1 MPLVKQLI
9 PKNNSAASYFPAST
23 NNANNTYEWEAV
35 VGFFIK
41 SLHNIELLKKVEVE
55 GSTYEVKTL
64 QNFKELCKQQ
74 LIQRLDGEPI
84 WHIIEKVYFD
94 NEQVLNISPEMQSLR
109 MLNTQVSNAADERLT
124 LFLSNA
130 FGQLQIL
137 EPPSP
142 QLNFLEREIKEVF
155 SLLIDKSEKKLKLNK
170 PYLPELSMLFQKD
183 LEFLVGYPEHFL
195 QNIKPFLK
203 LYGFL
208 YTAQLALNVRGWS
221 RQPEVKPCYFILD
234 SEKASKERTK
244 LQLHGHKQVIESS
257 YALFP
262 HLALNESLQDA
273 KSSIVPLWELVGEL
287 TSNDIDALNNYA
299 ADFHE
304 DRKLTSEL
312 LPAENIEQAITSL
325 IKLFE
330 EQFNKGTTREGAFNN
345 FVKATRETLIKP
357 FEQSRG
363 RAGSY
368 LVLNQDYLLL
378 LTNISIG
385 SREKLRLHE
394 LLVEF
399 QNRGVFFDKSS
410 EECLI
415 DLFERMGNVERMSDS
430 GDAVYVKKTI

>member
-1 MPLVKQLI
+1 MPLVEQLK
-9 PKNNSAASYFPAST
+9 PKNNSAASYFPVSANS
-23 NNANNTYEWEAV
+23 ANNKYEWETV

-41 SLHNIELLKKVEVE
+41 SLHNIELE
-55 GSTYEVKTL
+55 KTINSL
-64 QNFKELCKQQ
+64 DDFKLLCKTQ
-74 LIQRLDGEPI
+74 ITNKLDGEPF
-84 WHIIEKVYFD
+84 WHIIEKMYFD
-94 NEQVLNISPEMQSLR
+94 NEQVLNISPEMQALKV
-109 MLNTQVSNAADERLT
+109 LNPESSNAGDERLT
-124 LFLSNA
+124 AFLV
-130 FGQLQIL
+130 GLLGDLQLTQ
-137 EPPSP
+137 PPESH
-142 QLNFLEREIKEVF
+142 LNFLEREIKTVF
-155 SLLIDKSEKKLKLNK
+155 DSPLVTKKSQKLKKFNK
-170 PYLPELSMLFQKD
+170 PYLPELSEFFQKD

-195 QNIKPFLK
+195 ENIKSFLK

-221 RQPEVKPCYFILD
+221 SQPEVKPCYFILD

-244 LQLHGHKQVIESS
+244 LQLHGHKQVVESS

-262 HLALNESLQDA
+262 YLALNESLQDA
-273 KSSIVPLWELVGEL
+273 KSPIVPLWELVGEL

-299 ADFHE
+299 AKFHE

-312 LPAENIEQAITSL
+312 LPAENKEQAISSL
-325 IKLFE
+325 IKLFT
-330 EQFNKGTTREGAFNN
+330 EQFKKGATRETAFNN

>member
-1 MPLVKQLI
+1 MPLVEQLK
-9 PKNNSAASYFPAST
+9 PKNNSAASYFPVSANS
-23 NNANNTYEWEAV
+23 ANNKYEWETV

-41 SLHNIELLKKVEVE
+41 SLHNIELE
-55 GSTYEVKTL
+55 KTINTL
-64 QNFKELCKQQ
+64 DDFKLLCKTQ
-74 LIQRLDGEPI
+74 ITNKLDGEPF
-84 WHIIEKVYFD
+84 WHVIEKMYFD
-94 NEQVLNISPEMQSLR
+94 NEQVLNISPEMQA
-109 MLNTQVSNAADERLT
+109 MKVLNPESSNAGDERLT
-124 LFLSNA
+124 AFLV
-130 FGQLQIL
+130 GLLGDLQLTQ
-137 EPPSP
+137 PPESH
-142 QLNFLEREIKEVF
+142 LNFLEREIKTVF
-155 SLLIDKSEKKLKLNK
+155 DSPLVTKKSQKLKKFNK
-170 PYLPELSMLFQKD
+170 PYLPELSEFFQKD
-183 LEFLVGYPEHFL
+183 LAFLVGYPEHFL
-195 QNIKPFLK
+195 QNIKSFLK

-221 RQPEVKPCYFILD
+221 SQPEVKPCYFILD

-244 LQLHGHKQVIESS
+244 LQLHGHKQVVESS

-262 HLALNESLQDA
+262 YLALNESLQDA
-273 KSSIVPLWELVGEL
+273 KSTIVPLWELVGEL

-312 LPAENIEQAITSL
+312 LPAENIDQAITSL
-325 IKLFE
+325 IKLFT
-330 EQFNKGTTREGAFNN
+330 EQFKKGATRETAFSN

>member
-1 MPLVKQLI
+1 MPLVEQLK
-9 PKNNSAASYFPAST
+9 PKNNSAASYFPVSANS
-23 NNANNTYEWEAV
+23 ANNKYEWETV

-41 SLHNIELLKKVEVE
+41 SLHNIELE
-55 GSTYEVKTL
+55 KTINTL
-64 QNFKELCKQQ
+64 DDFKLLCKTQ
-74 LIQRLDGEPI
+74 ITNKLDGEPF
-84 WHIIEKVYFD
+84 WHIIEKMYFD
-94 NEQVLNISPEMQSLR
+94 NEQVLNISPEMQALKV
-109 MLNTQVSNAADERLT
+109 LNPESSNAGDERLT
-124 LFLSNA
+124 AFLV
-130 FGQLQIL
+130 GLLGDLQLTQ
-137 EPPSP
+137 PPESH
-142 QLNFLEREIKEVF
+142 LNFLEREIKTVF
-155 SLLIDKSEKKLKLNK
+155 DSPLVTKKSQKLKKFNK
-170 PYLPELSMLFQKD
+170 SYLPELSEFFQKD

-195 QNIKPFLK
+195 QNIKSFLK

-221 RQPEVKPCYFILD
+221 SQPEVKPCYFILD

-244 LQLHGHKQVIESS
+244 LQLHGHKQVVESS

-262 HLALNESLQDA
+262 YLALNESLQDA

-299 ADFHE
+299 VGFHE

-325 IKLFE
+325 IKLFT
-330 EQFNKGTTREGAFNN
+330 EQFKKGATRETAFNN

>member
-1 MPLVKQLI
+1 MPLVEQLK
-9 PKNNSAASYFPAST
+9 PKNNSAASYFPVSANS
-23 NNANNTYEWEAV
+23 ANNKYEWETV

-41 SLHNIELLKKVEVE
+41 SLHNIELE
-55 GSTYEVKTL
+55 KTINTL
-64 QNFKELCKQQ
+64 DDFKLLCKTQ
-74 LIQRLDGEPI
+74 ITNKLDGESF
-84 WHIIEKVYFD
+84 WHIIEKMYFD
-94 NEQVLNISPEMQSLR
+94 NEQVLNISPEMQALKV
-109 MLNTQVSNAADERLT
+109 LNPESSNAGDERLT
-124 LFLSNA
+124 AFLV
-130 FGQLQIL
+130 GLLGDLQLTQ
-137 EPPSP
+137 PPESH
-142 QLNFLEREIKEVF
+142 LNFLEREIKTVF
-155 SLLIDKSEKKLKLNK
+155 DSPLVTKKSQKLKKFNK
-170 PYLPELSMLFQKD
+170 SYLPELSEFFQKD

-195 QNIKPFLK
+195 QNIKSFLK

-221 RQPEVKPCYFILD
+221 SQPEVKPCYFILD

-244 LQLHGHKQVIESS
+244 LQLHGHKQVVESS

-262 HLALNESLQDA
+262 YLALNESLQDA
-273 KSSIVPLWELVGEL
+273 KSSTVPLWELVGEL

-299 ADFHE
+299 VGFHE

-325 IKLFE
+325 IKLFT
-330 EQFNKGTTREGAFNN
+330 EQFKKGATRETAFNN

>member
-1 MPLVKQLI
+1 MPLVEQLK
-9 PKNNSAASYFPAST
+9 PKNNSAASYFPVSANS
-23 NNANNTYEWEAV
+23 ANNKYEWETV

-41 SLHNIELLKKVEVE
+41 SLHNIELE
-55 GSTYEVKTL
+55 KTINTL
-64 QNFKELCKQQ
+64 DDFKLLCKTQ
-74 LIQRLDGEPI
+74 ITNKLDGEPF
-84 WHIIEKVYFD
+84 WHIIEKMYFD
-94 NEQVLNISPEMQSLR
+94 NEQVLNISPEMQALKV
-109 MLNTQVSNAADERLT
+109 LNPESSNAGDERLT
-124 LFLSNA
+124 AFLV
-130 FGQLQIL
+130 GLLGDLQLTQ
-137 EPPSP
+137 PPESH
-142 QLNFLEREIKEVF
+142 LNFLEREIKTVF
-155 SLLIDKSEKKLKLNK
+155 DSPLVTKKSQKLKKFNK
-170 PYLPELSMLFQKD
+170 SYLPELSEFFQKD

-195 QNIKPFLK
+195 QNIKSFLK

-221 RQPEVKPCYFILD
+221 SQPEVKPCYFILD

-244 LQLHGHKQVIESS
+244 LQLHGHKQVVESS

-262 HLALNESLQDA
+262 YLALNESLQDA
-273 KSSIVPLWELVGEL
+273 KSSIVPLWELVSEL
-287 TSNDIDALNNYA
+287 TSNDIDTLNNYA

-312 LPAENIEQAITSL
+312 LPAENIDQALTSL
-325 IKLFE
+325 IKLFT
-330 EQFNKGTTREGAFNN
+330 EQFKKGATRETAFNN